1 MMTVRLAGGL
11 GNQLFQLAA
20 ALHLRAE
27 RVPIRLLTGALS
39 RYAAVRQPDLLR
51 LVDCQRL
58 DAQADSGADA
68 IGQLIVVA
76 RAGRLIPGLGV
87 NERNFA
93 RQQAGAR
100 RAAWLDGYFQDA
112 WTSASFG
119 AVAGQITEALAL
131 PPLTDFARAEL
142 AIHVRG
148 GDLLRDPQLVV
159 VGADW
164 YAERLAQ
171 MHREH
176 AFKYAKVVT
185 DDPAHATAVLHS
197 LQAALPSVEF
207 QLVNTGDPIADFN
220 ALRCARR
227 RLVGNSTFA
236 LWATAL
242 DRDGAPTISPTNLG
256 VGRPR
261 GWALPWETLA

>member
-1 MMTVRLAGGL
+1 MITVRLAGGL

-27 RVPIRLLTGALS
+27 RIPIRLLTDALS
-39 RYAAVRQPDLLR
+39 HYSAMRQPDLLR

-58 DAQADSGADA
+58 HARADRGADA

-76 RAGRLIPGLGV
+76 RAGRFLPGLGV
-87 NERNFA
+87 NEQSFA
-93 RQQAGAR
+93 AQQAGTR
-100 RAAWLDGYFQDA
+100 RTAWLDGYFQDA
-112 WTSASFG
+112 WTSESFG
-119 AVAGQITEALAL
+119 AVAGQIAAALTL
-131 PPLTDFARAEL
+131 PPVTHTARAEL

-171 MHREH
+171 MHRER
-176 AFKYAKVVT
+176 AFQSADVVT
-185 DDPAHATAVLHS
+185 DDPAHAAAVLNS
-197 LQAALPSVEF
+197 LQAALPSVGF
-207 QLVNTGDPIADFN
+207 RLVNTGDPLADFN

-242 DRDGAPTISPTNLG
+242 DTGWAPTISPTNLG

-261 GWALPWETLA
+261 GWTLPWETLA